1 MTNSL
6 RGVLLAT
13 GALLLGAC
21 ASAPPPPPPPPPAT
35 YGVEVLSDPPAAA
48 ISFQGKPVGTTPF
61 SFNVQSEKD
70 LIDVVASRKDES
82 VVERRIRFVSQ
93 DKAQVFFRFGT
104 DPSALARKLGLTKVL
119 VLENSEKI
127 SFDSGQSV
135 LKPEGIPVLQRE
147 AAILKAYFPTVDVFV
162 CGHTDSTGSDSLN
175 LKLSLERAR
184 SAAAV
189 LSGEGIP
196 KERMKVQGFGK
207 EYPIDSNDT
216 PAGRAVNR
224 RTEFVLPQ

>member
-1 MTNSL
+1 MKIL
-6 RGVLLAT
+6 RGACAVL
-13 GALLLGAC
+13 GGLLLGAC
-21 ASAPPPPPPPPPAT
+21 ASKPAPPPPPPPAT
-35 YGVEVLSDPPAAA
+35 YGVEVLSEPPAASV
-48 ISFQGKPVGTTPF
+48 SFQGKPVGTTPF

-70 LIDVVASRKDES
+70 LIDVAASSKDQA
-82 VVERRIRFVSQ
+82 VVEKRIRFVSQ

-104 DPSALARKLGLTKVL
+104 EPSALAKKLGLTKVL

-147 AAILKAYFPTVDVFV
+147 AGMLKAYFPTVDIFV

-189 LSGEGIP
+189 LTSEGVP

-207 EYPIDSNDT
+207 EYPIESNDT